1 MRFEGRTAL
10 VTGGASGI
18 GAATV
23 RRLAAEGA
31 RVAVADLNED
41 GAREVAAE
49 VDGAAVVMDVLD
61 NDSVATGVDAAT
73 EAVGPLDVLVNNAG
87 GGERGL
93 GWFVDIAPADWEFQ
107 LRLNLHSVLAVTQR
121 VVPGMRERKRGAIVN
136 VASEAG
142 RGGSEMN
149 IPYSAAKSGVI
160 GFTKAVAREF
170 GRYGVRC
177 NAVSPGPIETPLLDA
192 VAGTGEA
199 GERYRQG
206 MINATRLGRAGTP
219 DEVAATIVFLAS
231 DEAGFITGE
240 TLGVSGGLHMQ

>member
-61 NDSVATGVDAAT
+61 NDSIATGVDAAT
-73 EAVGPLDVLVNNAG
+73 DAVGPLDVLVNNAG

-93 GWFVDIAPADWEFQ
+93 GWFVDIAPADWDFQ

-121 VVPGMRERKRGAIVN
+121 VVPGMRERGRGAIVN

>member
-61 NDSVATGVDAAT
+61 NDSVAAGVDAAT

-93 GWFVDIAPADWEFQ
+93 GWFVDIAPADWDFQ

>member
-61 NDSVATGVDAAT
+61 NDSVGAGVDAAT
-73 EAVGPLDVLVNNAG
+73 QAVGALDVLVNNAG

-93 GWFVDIAPADWEFQ
+93 GWFVDMAPADWDFQ

-121 VVPGMRERKRGAIVN
+121 VVPAMRERGRGAIVN

-177 NAVSPGPIETPLLDA
+177 NAVSPGPIETPLLEA
-192 VAGTGEA
+192 VAATGQA
-199 GERYRQG
+199 GARYRQG
-206 MINATRLGRAGTP
+206 MIDATRLGRAGTP
-219 DEVAATIVFLAS
+219 DEVAATIAFLAS
-231 DEAGFITGE
+231 DDAGFITGE
-240 TLGVSGGLHMQ
+240 TLGVSGGLLMQ

>member
-31 RVAVADLNED
+31 RVAVADLNEA
-41 GAREVAAE
+41 GAREVAGE
-49 VDGAAVVMDVLD
+49 VDGVAVVMDVLD
-61 NDSVATGVDAAT
+61 NDSVGAGVDAAT
-73 EAVGPLDVLVNNAG
+73 EAVGALDVLVNNAG

-93 GWFVDIAPADWEFQ
+93 GWFVDMAPADWDFQ

-121 VVPGMRERKRGAIVN
+121 VVPAMRERGRGAIVN

-192 VAGTGEA
+192 VAATGQA
-199 GERYRQG
+199 GARYRQG
-206 MINATRLGRAGTP
+206 MIDATRLGRAGTP
-219 DEVAATIVFLAS
+219 DEVAATIAFLAS
-231 DEAGFITGE
+231 DDAGFITGE
-240 TLGVSGGLHMQ
+240 TLGVSGGLQMY

>member
-73 EAVGPLDVLVNNAG
+73 DAVGPLDVLVNNAG

-93 GWFVDIAPADWEFQ
+93 GWFVDIAPADWDFQ
-107 LRLNLHSVLAVTQR
+107 LRLNLHGVLAVTQR

>member
-18 GAATV
+18 GAATA

-31 RVAVADLNED
+31 RVVVADLNAD
-41 GAREVAAE
+41 GAREVSGE
-49 VDGAAVVMDVLD
+49 IDGTAVTMDVLD
-61 NDSVATGVDAAT
+61 NESVAAGVAEAL
-73 EAVGPLDVLVNNAG
+73 EAVGALDVLVNNAG
-87 GGERGL
+87 GGARGL
-93 GWFVDIAPADWEFQ
+93 GWFVDIPPEDWDFQ
-107 LRLNLHSVLAVTQR
+107 LRLNLHSVLAVTQQ

-192 VAGTGEA
+192 VAGTGDA

-219 DEVAATIVFLAS
+219 DEVAATIAFLAS
-231 DEAGFITGE
+231 DDAGFITGE
-240 TLGVSGGLHMQ
+240 TLGVSGGLQMY

>member
-41 GAREVAAE
+41 GAREVAAD
-49 VDGAAVVMDVLD
+49 VDGAAVLMDVLD
-61 NDSVATGVDAAT
+61 NDSIATGVDAAT
-73 EAVGPLDVLVNNAG
+73 DAVGPLDVLVNNAG

-93 GWFVDIAPADWEFQ
+93 GWFIEIAPADWDFQ

-121 VVPGMRERKRGAIVN
+121 VVPGMRERGRGAIVN
-136 VASEAG
+136 IASEAG

-206 MINATRLGRAGTP
+206 MINATRLRRAGTP
-219 DEVAATIVFLAS
+219 EEVAATIVFLAS

-240 TLGVSGGLHMQ
+240 TLGVSGGLLMQ